1 MIASW
6 FLRGA
11 DAPGGMALRK
21 VSARIIA
28 SARASV
34 GELGIIAA
42 KAKVSGM
49 GMSGRRGFV
58 AGMAASGLL
67 AGLGRS
73 VRADVAGH
81 GTRRMTRD
89 LVCGNLGVKAT
100 QREAI
105 DFASRHGFE
114 SVFPDAG
121 ELGRLSDAEL
131 AGLLGDMKAKALVF
145 GAGFLAVDFRK
156 DDATFERGLGELPGF
171 ARGLQRAGVQ
181 RVGTWL
187 PPASDTL
194 TYRQYFALHA
204 RRLREV
210 ARVLQD
216 HGLRLGLEYV
226 GPKTAWA
233 SRRYPF
239 LHTLAETRELIAE
252 IGAANVGL
260 VLDTWHWYHAGD
272 SAADVAA
279 LKNQEVVAVD
289 LNDAPAGVPKD
300 QMVDSAREL
309 PLATGVID
317 AAPFLRALAAIDYDG
332 PVRAEP
338 FNDGVRKMPREE
350 AVAATAQSMKK
361 AFALL
366 EAD

>member
-1 MIASW
+1 M
-6 FLRGA
+6 
-11 DAPGGMALRK
+11 
-21 VSARIIA
+21 
-28 SARASV
+28 

-49 GMSGRRGFV
+49 GTSSRRGFV

-73 VRADVAGH
+73 ARADLPGP
-81 GTRRMTRD
+81 RKPRMTRD
-89 LVCGNLGVKAT
+89 LICGNLGVKAT
-100 QREAI
+100 QREAVEL
-105 DFASRHGFE
+105 ASRYGFE

-121 ELGRLSDAEL
+121 ELGRLSEAEL
-131 AGLLGDMKAKALVF
+131 RDLLGEMKAKALVF

-156 DDATFERGLGELPGF
+156 DEATFERGMGELPGF
-171 ARGLQRAGVQ
+171 ARGLQRAGVH

-187 PPASDTL
+187 PPASDTF
-194 TYRQYFALHA
+194 TYRKYFELHA

-216 HGLRLGLEYV
+216 HELRLGLEYV
-226 GPKTAWA
+226 APKTAWA
-233 SRRYPF
+233 GHRYPF

-260 VLDTWHWYHAGD
+260 VLDSWHWYHAGD
-272 SAADVAA
+272 SADDVAG
-279 LKNQEVVAVD
+279 LKNEDVVAVD

-317 AAPFLRALAAIDYDG
+317 VPAFLRALAAIGYDG

-338 FNDGVRKMPREE
+338 FNEPLRQMPRDE
-350 AVAATAQSMKK
+350 ALRATALAMKK
-361 AFALL
+361 AFSLVG
-366 EAD
+366 AD